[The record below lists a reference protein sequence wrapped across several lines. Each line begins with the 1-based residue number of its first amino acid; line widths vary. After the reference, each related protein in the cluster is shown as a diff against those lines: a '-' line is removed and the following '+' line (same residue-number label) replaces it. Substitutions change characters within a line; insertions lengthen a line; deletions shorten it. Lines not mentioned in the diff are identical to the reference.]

1 MGDNWGAIKLK
12 IKLWIKKKIGSSEA
26 PVFLDSRSALHVPQ
40 GGFRSSLRSR
50 STPPAPQFRL
60 HSSPKV
66 CEGWRW
72 IIIKWGGEEIKIGL
86 GFLNKCKFI
95 LSRLYSLYYLPCKQS
110 LRRDG
115 IVLTLVKFSK
125 TYSTIFGY
133 ATWALWVTG
142 PFGPSTGAVGLP
154 GAPLLS
160 IGSKELISL

>member
-1 MGDNWGAIKLK
+1 MDQEEFWINWGPRILG
-12 IKLWIKKKIGSSEA
+12 LT
-26 PVFLDSRSALHVPQ
+26 FRTSRSAGRVPQ
-40 GGFRSSLRSR
+40 LAALALHTAR
-50 STPPAPQFRL
+50 STVQAPQFAQGLRSL
-60 HSSPKV
+60 K
-66 CEGWRW
+66 WRW
-72 IIIKWGGEEIKIGL
+72 ITIKWGGEEIKIGL
-86 GFLNKCKFI
+86 WFINKCKFI

-125 TYSTIFGY
+125 TYSTIFGC

-160 IGSKELISL
+160 IGPKELPLH